1 MLQKVVSGLDSWNII
16 LSVVVCTGLDTI
28 ITSEDYLGVRKRGT
42 RLAMPKTNLHA
53 GLLVI
58 EARFRGY

>member
-1 MLQKVVSGLDSWNII
+1 M
-16 LSVVVCTGLDTI
+16 VCVIGPDALI
-28 ITSEDYLGVRKRGT
+28 SFEDYSGVQKEGT

-53 GLLVI
+53 GLLIV